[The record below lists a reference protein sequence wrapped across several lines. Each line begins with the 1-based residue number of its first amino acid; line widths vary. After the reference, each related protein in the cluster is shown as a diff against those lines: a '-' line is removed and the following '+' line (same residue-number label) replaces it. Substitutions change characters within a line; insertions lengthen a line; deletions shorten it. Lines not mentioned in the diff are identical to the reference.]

1 MSTTTAPDRT
11 TTYAIIGSGNIGSDL
26 ARHLARAGIAF
37 SIANKRGP
45 DSLQPL
51 VNELGDTVAAQSLE
65 AAVDADIV
73 FLAIPFSTVESF
85 AKIRDDWSG
94 KIIIDATNAY
104 GVTPEYLAG
113 RLSSDIVAGAFRGA
127 SVVKAFNYVGSKV
140 LARNPAEHGGHRV
153 MFIAG
158 NHDEA
163 NATVAALAKRFG
175 FAPIVLGRIDGGGQ
189 VLNLGGPLLLHN
201 LIEFPSD

>member
-26 ARHLARAGIAF
+26 ARYLAHAGITF

-45 DSLQPL
+45 DSLQSL
-51 VNELGDTVAAQSLE
+51 VKELGDTVAAQTLE

-85 AKIRDDWSG
+85 ANIRDDWSG

-127 SVVKAFNYVGSKV
+127 SVVKAFNYVSSKV
-140 LARNPAEHGGHRV
+140 LARDPAEHGGHRV

-163 NATVAALAKRFG
+163 NATVAALARRFG

-189 VLNLGGPLLLHN
+189 VLNLGGPVLLHN
-201 LIEFPSD
+201 LFDFPAD